1 MKHGDRQETFKKGF
15 STTADLLSHYK
26 LENPDATVALEKD
39 TKGLFFRSFISNPV
53 AIGAQT
59 CNFPVAGVD
68 AAHSR
73 CPEYNGVHLLMIGRN
88 SDGKNVI
95 YGHALV
101 PKETKRNYI
110 WFFSR
115 MIEAG
120 FDFTIVV
127 IFIDRGFARNAAEY
141 IFEVY

>member
-59 CNFPVAGVD
+59 CNF
-68 AAHSR
+68 
-73 CPEYNGVHLLMIGRN
+73 
-88 SDGKNVI
+88 
-95 YGHALV
+95 
-101 PKETKRNYI
+101 
-110 WFFSR
+110 W
-115 MIEAG
+115 
-120 FDFTIVV
+120 
-127 IFIDRGFARNAAEY
+127 
-141 IFEVY
+141 